1 MKILFGGRSWLWTS
15 PRPFLVFLV
24 GPGSLFLSGP
34 IKTHHTEHRWTP
46 VCISPSLQRPLT
58 VLREPHE
65 FGWVAGQA
73 DPPGIAGAH
82 SELVLAAWG
91 QVLND
96 EVRVQS
102 RGYRL
107 LPDLRACRTE
117 GERGS
122 WGKHSLCELR
132 AEAFSAQL
140 RWYPGRVTSTGFLRG
155 SVTAD
160 C

>member
-1 MKILFGGRSWLWTS
+1 M
-15 PRPFLVFLV
+15 
-24 GPGSLFLSGP
+24 
-34 IKTHHTEHRWTP
+34 
-46 VCISPSLQRPLT
+46 CISPSLQRPLT

-96 EVRVQS
+96 KVCVQS

-117 GERGS
+117 GEGGAEGNTRCVSSGLRL
-122 WGKHSLCELR
+122 SLPSLGGT
-132 AEAFSAQL
+132 L
-140 RWYPGRVTSTGFLRG
+140 GG
-155 SVTAD
+155 
-160 C
+160 